1 VLWVWGTKFTQN
13 DFDLS
18 VPTYT
23 QAIKLRYENTNE
35 RWSEIDNIKPGEIQY
50 FVKQILRIIHLEQ
63 LQRENSPYT
72 MFSYSSVKEIAEGT
86 SEAKIVKT
94 CLDIKA
100 NKWNFDYFKNNIQI
114 FKHHISDLK
123 LETDKYL

>member
-13 DFDLS
+13 DFDLPI
-18 VPTYT
+18 PTYS

-35 RWSEIDNIKPGEIQY
+35 RWSEIDAIKPGEVQY
-50 FVKQILRIIHLEQ
+50 FVKQILRIIHLKQ

-72 MFSYSSVKEIAEGT
+72 MFSYSSVKEIAGGT
-86 SEAKIVKT
+86 SEAEIVNI

-100 NKWNFDYFKNNIQI
+100 NKWDFDNFKDNIQV
-114 FKHHISDLK
+114 FKQYVSDLK